1 MRQPGRGNLYG
12 LSDGETERIRT
23 CQRHVLLVNADR
35 PNPDAKLDIEG
46 TDLLLVA
53 MPEKERTEGK
63 IIVFLIPTS
72 EAVVEMRRA
81 AKKWLAT
88 NPATKGQNMT
98 WTLAFKDMTAHENY
112 AVKWEGYRLN

>member
-1 MRQPGRGNLYG
+1 M
-12 LSDGETERIRT
+12 
-23 CQRHVLLVNADR
+23 NAAR

-46 TDLLLVA
+46 TDSLLVA
-53 MPEKERTEGK
+53 MPEKERIEGK
-63 IIVFLIPTS
+63 NVFYLIPTS
-72 EAVVEMRRA
+72 EAVTEMRRA

-112 AVKWEGYRLN
+112 AVKWEKYRLNSL